1 MFNKIMKSVK
11 KGFTLVEL
19 LVVIGVLGVLAAGLV
34 VVINPA
40 DKIAQANDAKVKNDM
55 SQIASAGKRYSA
67 TSGNWPKVQGDFIP
81 SELTILPVRPSTL
94 YAAYSITYDGVN
106 GATFVA
112 GGQVLSTKEVA
123 AATAA
128 IGSACGAGGSFF
140 KYASGTAA
148 APIDK
153 LCYSCSATTNAC
165 P

>member
-40 DKIAQANDAKVKNDM
+40 DKIAQANDAKIKNDM
-55 SQIASAGKRYSA
+55 SQIVSAGKRYTA
-67 TSGNWPKVQGDFIP
+67 GSGNWPKQQSDFVP
-81 SELTILPVRPSTL
+81 SELTVMPARPSSS
-94 YAAYSITYDGVN
+94 YAAYSLTYDAAN
-106 GATFVA
+106 GATFVV

-128 IGSACGAGGSFF
+128 IGSACGVGGSFF

-148 APIDK
+148 TPIDK
-153 LCYSCSATTNAC
+153 FCYSCSATTNSC